1 MYQRWVG
8 PVLIFSSFDV
18 QEKIPSLKVMC
29 DKNRAS
35 SNLIGKKT
43 DDLCQSVN
51 IPGPGSL
58 FCLPDHNFPNSL
70 AIIGN
75 TITGN
80 ISAQHISIDSV
91 TVSEEE
97 VTKMPSDASEIEV
110 AMQGEDGN
118 EHWLNHVEDFDIEH
132 ISMDSFS
139 SLEYSED
146 GYPPMR
152 LDLDTVDSGFLESDC
167 SSPIFET
174 INTREVSDSS
184 YVKQWVVHTI
194 DSGQ

>member
-1 MYQRWVG
+1 
-8 PVLIFSSFDV
+8 
-18 QEKIPSLKVMC
+18 MC
-29 DKNRAS
+29 EKNRAS
-35 SNLIGKKT
+35 SNLHGKKT
-43 DDLCQSVN
+43 EDLCHSVN
-51 IPGPGSL
+51 IQGPGSL

-70 AIIGN
+70 AVIGN

-97 VTKMPSDASEIEV
+97 VAKIPSDASEIEV
-110 AMQGEDGN
+110 SIQGEYGN
-118 EHWLNHVEDFDIEH
+118 EHWLNHVENYDIEH
-132 ISMDSFS
+132 ISLDSF
-139 SLEYSED
+139 EYSED

-174 INTREVSDSS
+174 LSTREVTDSS
-184 YVKQWVVHTI
+184 YVKQWVVHTM